1 MAGGTGGPYD
11 VGVSRSWPIF
21 SVAAAT
27 TFTAC
32 SGLVVRAFPLIP
44 APSARPLE
52 QLRGLLAGD
61 LAARAGPSGAPRG
74 VCQPR
79 LAPARA
85 VRRPGSDPIAARW
98 ALTPMP
104 DENESPFIFRTLPI
118 PVAGPDLASLGH

>member
-44 APSARPLE
+44 RLRRAPLNNKGASRRRLGCAR
-52 QLRGLLAGD
+52 
-61 LAARAGPSGAPRG
+61 RA
-74 VCQPR
+74 
-79 LAPARA
+79 
-85 VRRPGSDPIAARW
+85 
-98 ALTPMP
+98 
-104 DENESPFIFRTLPI
+104 
-118 PVAGPDLASLGH
+118 

>member
-1 MAGGTGGPYD
+1 MDNFFGCCCNHRRWSGRAAPGTRGSAGRWPATSTATAGLS
-11 VGVSRSWPIF
+11 VGS
-21 SVAAAT
+21 
-27 TFTAC
+27 
-32 SGLVVRAFPLIP
+32 
-44 APSARPLE
+44 
-52 QLRGLLAGD
+52 
-61 LAARAGPSGAPRG
+61 RG